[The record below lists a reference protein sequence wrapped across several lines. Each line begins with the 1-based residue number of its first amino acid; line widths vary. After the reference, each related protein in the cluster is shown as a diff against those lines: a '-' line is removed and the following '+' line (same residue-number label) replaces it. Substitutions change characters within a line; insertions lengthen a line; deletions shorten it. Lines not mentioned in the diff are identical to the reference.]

1 MSSIAQSTIAPC
13 MTVFDPAVLKTATGQ
28 AMNDQLN
35 AWSVGKN
42 PSVFVQW
49 VPDEMDE
56 RQAKHKFERFGS
68 VDRVEFVPKF
78 DQNRKQIGRMLFVH
92 FENFNGSGFNNCVSA
107 CHPDPHEIPFAVQT
121 ARGPKNYTLKCR
133 INMRPIPKVEYTP
146 SQLTDMF
153 EGLNSR
159 IMAQLADMQKQ
170 IDDLRAENQYLVR
183 ENTDLLERVDD
194 LENGKNDTD
203 GAIRELFSL
212 VDYPVD
218 SVAPFDEE
226 EVNEEDFDT

>member
-1 MSSIAQSTIAPC
+1 
-13 MTVFDPAVLKTATGQ
+13 
-28 AMNDQLN
+28 
-35 AWSVGKN
+35 
-42 PSVFVQW
+42 
-49 VPDEMDE
+49 
-56 RQAKHKFERFGS
+56 
-68 VDRVEFVPKF
+68 
-78 DQNRKQIGRMLFVH
+78 
-92 FENFNGSGFNNCVSA
+92 
-107 CHPDPHEIPFAVQT
+107 
-121 ARGPKNYTLKCR
+121 
-133 INMRPIPKVEYTP
+133 
-146 SQLTDMF
+146 
-153 EGLNSR
+153 
-159 IMAQLADMQKQ
+159 MAQLADMQKQ